1 MVPCPWTLR
10 LVFLQGMSIWTVLPS
25 YWVHHCIHGW
35 QNKIKLIVGMCYFW
49 NPASK
54 FCSVYSL
61 IFIIS
66 IQLSVLE
73 VSHLHFAMLI
83 NYPRRIFWFE
93 HKNMDEL
100 VLIRT
105 PSTFNIIKRMNDVLH
120 RFKPQSLQPS
130 NIIYHINMQLVIREI
145 WIWLRKSCQIP
156 DMFFWSYS
164 LTWQVDQLW
173 WFSFCILHLLSSI
186 SQCSIMFCAPWF
198 IFLLLLDVT

>member
-1 MVPCPWTLR
+1 MLFGNSV
-10 LVFLQGMSIWTVLPS
+10 
-25 YWVHHCIHGW
+25 
-35 QNKIKLIVGMCYFW
+35 
-49 NPASK
+49 SK

-83 NYPRRIFWFE
+83 NYLRRIFWVE

-100 VLIRT
+100 VLIRN
-105 PSTFNIIKRMNDVLH
+105 PSTFNIIKRMNDVH
-120 RFKPQSLQPS
+120 RFKPQNLQPS

-156 DMFFWSYS
+156 DMFFCSYS
-164 LTWQVDQLW
+164 LKWQVDQLW
-173 WFSFCILHLLSSI
+173 WFIFCIFSSAI
-186 SQCSIMFCAPWF
+186 QHFPMLNNVLCTIVHFSSSFGWDLKCIAGTIIQLALKILFD
-198 IFLLLLDVT
+198 IFS